1 MRKIVVLGTALV
13 MALSVCA
20 ASAAPL
26 AQPRD
31 ERLAARTA
39 PTAGDLG
46 VRYRRESA
54 AEVHAAR
61 LSCPA
66 RTTGCA
72 WRFFALPDDP
82 HGIAS
87 ATALVEVCAT
97 AAQARSAYGT
107 AMRSLS
113 RKRKVSAAGIQ
124 QTISLRSEAH
134 LSPGGAQA
142 TLLVFRLTQTAP
154 ARMTETSRSI
164 LVLEGRAQLFVSY
177 KVGRTVDF
185 AATARR
191 PAARMQPVG
200 G

>member
-1 MRKIVVLGTALV
+1 MRRIVVLGTALV

-26 AQPRD
+26 TRPRD
-31 ERLAARTA
+31 EQLAAQIA

-46 VRYRRESA
+46 ARYRRESA
-54 AEVHAAR
+54 AEVHAPH

-72 WRFFALPDDP
+72 RRFFALPDDP

-87 ATALVEVCAT
+87 AIALVEISAT
-97 AAQARSAYGT
+97 PAQARSAYRT
-107 AMRSLS
+107 AMQSLS
-113 RKRKVSAAGIQ
+113 RKRNAGAGGVQ

-134 LSPGGAQA
+134 LSPRGAQA
-142 TLLVFRLTQTAP
+142 TLLVIRLAQTAP

-164 LVLEGRAQLFVSY
+164 LLLEGRAQLLISY
-177 KVGRTVDF
+177 KAGRTVGF

-191 PAARMQPVG
+191 LAARMQPARS
-200 G
+200 